1 MSLNGI
7 ACNAASLNDPSIFST
22 KFGEFSRRKYP
33 FSHFIFYNRW
43 DNFSTRRLKRK
54 KSEIDSLKK
63 FKNKNR
69 YIVDKRGYVRT
80 SLKYYEWKIL
90 ELAKFDNDSCIRNV
104 IRYRVS
110 RHVRIRLFDV
120 YHYSHVRLKARRVL
134 KSKTLWKIISKF

>member
-1 MSLNGI
+1 M
-7 ACNAASLNDPSIFST
+7 
-22 KFGEFSRRKYP
+22 
-33 FSHFIFYNRW
+33 
-43 DNFSTRRLKRK
+43 
-54 KSEIDSLKK
+54 
-63 FKNKNR
+63 
-69 YIVDKRGYVRT
+69 DKRGYVRT

-134 KSKTLWKIISKF
+134 KSKTL